1 MVTVFLSPA
10 LRLTRRNP
18 LRVFT
23 GVLSSP
29 GRLTYTCTTSSASTL
44 LLFLSFTLMLTLSPS
59 ESTVLESIMPQLTT
73 VGFDISALG
82 GGAFSVLATP
92 SGTEGLATSDLVTSI
107 LNDAIGGQADA
118 AGTVNHIVA
127 CALAR
132 KVAMPVGQALQP
144 NEMAQLVEDLFT
156 CTTPIL
162 TPDGAATLT
171 IIHPENLF

>member
-1 MVTVFLSPA
+1 M
-10 LRLTRRNP
+10 
-18 LRVFT
+18 
-23 GVLSSP
+23 
-29 GRLTYTCTTSSASTL
+29 
-44 LLFLSFTLMLTLSPS
+44 
-59 ESTVLESIMPQLTT
+59 
-73 VGFDISALG
+73 
-82 GGAFSVLATP
+82 LATP

-127 CALAR
+127 FALAR

-156 CTTPIL
+156 CTTPNL

-171 IIHPENLF
+171 IIHPEKLF